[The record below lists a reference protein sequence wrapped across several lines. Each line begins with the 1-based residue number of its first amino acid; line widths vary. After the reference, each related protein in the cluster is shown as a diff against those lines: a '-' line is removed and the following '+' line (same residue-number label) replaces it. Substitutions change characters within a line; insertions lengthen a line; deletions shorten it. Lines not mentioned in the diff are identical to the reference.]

1 MIKQI
6 RKIVILHLINDG
18 FTLKEH
24 FFWVGGEGR
33 ETFTHIFNTTHHLPV
48 FLYCGTEQNCPVYKY
63 KNPKE
68 WTSIG
73 AIWKGLTSTY

>member
-1 MIKQI
+1 MDFK
-6 RKIVILHLINDG
+6 KKN
-18 FTLKEH
+18 
-24 FFWVGGEGR
+24 FWVGGEGR

-73 AIWKGLTSTY
+73 AIWKGLTSIRRSD

>member
-1 MIKQI
+1 M
-6 RKIVILHLINDG
+6 
-18 FTLKEH
+18 
-24 FFWVGGEGR
+24 GGERR

-73 AIWKGLTSTY
+73 AIWKGLTSNIGAVINRIDQNIGAV